1 MPAPPRGVGESP
13 QTRGGSRGES
23 PAQPG
28 WSGAE
33 QSRAAV
39 KSCGLP
45 PGAIKRRPCSSLLSF
60 RSKLHLTS
68 RSFQVRREE
77 ERNQLVEREI
87 CSQAKLKKKK
97 KKSVDYSI
105 NWGDR
110 FSRLGGWG
118 RGASLLP
125 AAGHEQAAAA
135 QPQPPR
141 PEAAR
146 ATLLAR
152 PQREER
158 PLAPLDPF
166 VPPGPAALSRPAG
179 ARPFPS
185 GLPPNDP
192 PRPLRLRLDRP
203 ARR

>member
-1 MPAPPRGVGESP
+1 MPAPPRRVGESP
-13 QTRGGSRGES
+13 QTRGGSRGEPS
-23 PAQPG
+23 GQPG

-45 PGAIKRRPCSSLLSF
+45 PGAIKRPPCSSLLSF

-77 ERNQLVEREI
+77 PACGARDLFTSEV
-87 CSQAKLKKKK
+87 KKKK
-97 KKSVDYSI
+97 RRKKRVDYSI

-118 RGASLLP
+118 RGVSLLP

-135 QPQPPR
+135 
-141 PEAAR
+141 
-146 ATLLAR
+146 
-152 PQREER
+152 
-158 PLAPLDPF
+158 
-166 VPPGPAALSRPAG
+166 
-179 ARPFPS
+179 
-185 GLPPNDP
+185 
-192 PRPLRLRLDRP
+192 
-203 ARR
+203 